1 MNIHNP
7 NSLDAIDKA
16 TLVHPYT
23 DLDAH
28 ADKGPHIIE
37 RAEGI
42 RLYDSDGRSYIDGV
56 AGLWCTALG
65 FGEDRLVK
73 VAADAMKQLSF
84 SHVFS
89 HRSHP
94 SAIELAERLT
104 KLAPDSIS
112 RVFFVNSG
120 SEAVDAAIQIV
131 WNYNNA
137 LGRPTKKKIIGRD
150 RGYHGVTVAAGSLTA
165 LPYKQNDF
173 DLPINDRFLRVTCP
187 HHYRYAEPGESEA
200 DFTARLAQEVE
211 NVILAEGPEN
221 VAAFIGEPLMAA
233 GGVMPPPEGYWPAVA
248 EVCRRHD
255 VLVICD
261 EVVNG
266 FGRTGEWWGSTT
278 FGVQPDIMTVAK
290 QLSSAYLPIGATMM
304 SEEVYSV
311 IAKHSPN
318 NGVFGIGMTYGGHPV
333 CTAVALE
340 TLKIYEDRDI
350 LNHVKA
356 MAPHFAARLAKLGA
370 HPLVGHARGRGLLGA
385 IELVADKDT
394 KEPFPPAAKAAPT
407 LYNHIAEHGV
417 LCRPLPGDA
426 LGICPPM
433 IVTESEIDEIFDAIE
448 KGLASAHAALT
459 AS

>member
-1 MNIHNP
+1 MTIHTP

-16 TLVHPYT
+16 VLVHPYT

-28 ADKGPHIIE
+28 AGKGPHIIE

-42 RLYDSDGRSYIDGV
+42 RLYDSDGRGYIDGV

-65 FGEDRLVK
+65 FGEERLVR
-73 VAADAMKQLSF
+73 AAAEAMKTLSF

-104 KLAPDSIS
+104 RLAPDGIS
-112 RVFFVNSG
+112 RAFFVNSG

-137 LGRPTKKKIIGRD
+137 LGRPQKKKIIGRD
-150 RGYHGVTVAAGSLTA
+150 RGYHGVTIGAGSLTA
-165 LPYKQNDF
+165 LAYKQADF
-173 DLPINDRFLRVTCP
+173 DLPVCDRFLRVTCP
-187 HHYRYAEPGESEA
+187 HHYRYGEPGETEA
-200 DFTARLAQEVE
+200 QFAARLAREVE
-211 NVILAEGPEN
+211 NLIVAEGPDT
-221 VAAFIGEPLMAA
+221 VAAFIGEPMMAA
-233 GGVMPPPEGYWPAVA
+233 GGVIPPPDGYWPAVA
-248 EVCRRHD
+248 EICRRHD

-266 FGRTGEWWGSTT
+266 FCRTGEFWGSAT

-290 QLSSAYLPIGATMM
+290 QLSSAYLPIGATLM
-304 SEEVYSV
+304 SEEIYAV
-311 IAKHSPN
+311 IAKHSPK

-340 TLKIYEDRDI
+340 TLKIYEERDM
-350 LNHVKA
+350 LSHVQA
-356 MAPHFAARLAKLGA
+356 LAPHFAARLDRLGG
-370 HPLVGHARGRGLLGA
+370 HPLVGQARGRGLLGA
-385 IELVADKDT
+385 IELVADKET
-394 KEPFPPAAKAAPT
+394 KEPFPPAARAAPT
-407 LYNHIAEHGV
+407 LYAHVAEHGV
-417 LCRPLPGDA
+417 LCRALPGDA

-433 IVTESEIDEIFDAIE
+433 IVTEDEIDEIFDAIE
-448 KGLASAHAALT
+448 KGLDSAHAALT
-459 AS
+459 A